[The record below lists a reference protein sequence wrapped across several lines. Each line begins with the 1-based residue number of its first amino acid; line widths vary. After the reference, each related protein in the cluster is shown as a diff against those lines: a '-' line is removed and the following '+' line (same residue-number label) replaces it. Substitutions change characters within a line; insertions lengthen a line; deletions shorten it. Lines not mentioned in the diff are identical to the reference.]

1 MLRRMRRAL
10 LGISVSALSLGAA
23 LLAQPTTPS
32 SALPRLV
39 IEAGELPRSFAWL
52 EVPLPPTVRG
62 ADLQLRDE
70 QSGDVVPVQIG
81 PDRELRALVPRLPA
95 ERAVSYR
102 IEPALRPSAPDRVTA
117 TREVSR
123 VRVAVDGRPMFT
135 YVGEPGPLPGG
146 IEEVFLRGGYIHPV
160 LTPSGRRV
168 TEDYPPNHKHH
179 HGIWTAWTSTRIDGR
194 APDFWN
200 MGDRKGRV
208 EFERLGHAWSGPL
221 AAGFE
226 TRHRYMDFLAPV
238 PTTRLLETWKVVAYA
253 WPAEDRAAHVF
264 DLTVRQELV
273 GTSPLELPT
282 YRYGGVGMRGRH
294 EWDGADKTFFLTSTG
309 RGRVPGHGTRA
320 TWVHMSGDVEGR
332 RAGIAMLSHPDN
344 VRSPQPMRIHPTEP
358 FFNFA
363 PQQAGPLTIRP
374 GELFT
379 LRYRFIVTDGPPD
392 AAWLDAMWQAY
403 ALPPRASVR

>member
-1 MLRRMRRAL
+1 MRHPF
-10 LGISVSALSLGAA
+10 GVLGAA
-23 LLAQPTTPS
+23 VLAGGVLLAQPPAPAS
-32 SALPRLV
+32 SLPRLIV
-39 IEAGELPRSFAWL
+39 EAGECARTDAWL
-52 EVPLPPTVRG
+52 DVPLPPTVRG

-70 QSGDVVPVQIG
+70 QSGLVVPLQIG
-81 PDRELRALVPRLPA
+81 PDREAWAVLPALPA
-95 ERAVSYR
+95 ERATHFR

-123 VRVAVDGRPMFT
+123 VQMTVEGRPMFT
-135 YVGEPGPLPGG
+135 YVGEPGPLPAGVD
-146 IEEVFLRGGYIHPV
+146 EVFLRGGYIHPV

-168 TEDYPPNHKHH
+168 TEDYPPNHRHH
-179 HGIWTAWTSTRIDGR
+179 HGIWSAWTSTRISGR
-194 APDFWN
+194 TPDFWN
-200 MGDRKGRV
+200 MGARKGRV

-221 AAGFE
+221 VAGFE
-226 TRHRYMDFLAPV
+226 TRHRYMDFTAPT
-238 PTTRLLETWKVVAYA
+238 PTTILLETWRVHAYA
-253 WPAEDRAAHVF
+253 WPDRDRPAHVF

-273 GTSPLELPT
+273 GTAPLELPT

-294 EWDGADKTFFLTSTG
+294 DWDGAARTFFLTSTG
-309 RGRVPGHGTRA
+309 RGRLPGHGTRA
-320 TWVHMSGDVEGR
+320 TWVHMSGDVDGR

-374 GELFT
+374 GEPLM
-379 LRYRFIVTDGPPD
+379 LRYRFVVTDGPPD

-403 ALPPRASVR
+403 ALPVRASVR

>member
-1 MLRRMRRAL
+1 MAH
-10 LGISVSALSLGAA
+10 SSAVLGAA
-23 LLAQPTTPS
+23 LLAGIAMLAQPTPPAS
-32 SALPRLV
+32 SLPQLV
-39 IEAGELPRSFAWL
+39 IEAGEMARTDAWI
-52 EVPLPPTVRG
+52 EVPLPPAVRG

-70 QSGDVVPVQIG
+70 KGGDVLPLQIG
-81 PDRELRALVPRLPA
+81 PDRQAWAVLPSVPA
-95 ERAVSYR
+95 ERAVRYR
-102 IEPALRPSAPDRVTA
+102 IEPALRASGPDRVTA
-117 TREVSR
+117 SREVSR
-123 VRVAVDGRPMFT
+123 VRMAVDGRPMFT
-135 YVGEPGPLPGG
+135 YVGEPGPLPPG

-179 HGIWTAWTSTRIDGR
+179 HGIWAAWTSTSVSGR
-194 APDFWN
+194 KPDFWN

-221 AAGFE
+221 VAGFE
-226 TRHRYMDFLAPV
+226 ARHRYMDFLAPT
-238 PTTRLLETWKVVAYA
+238 PTTILLETWRVQAYA
-253 WPAEDRAAHVF
+253 WPDRTRQAHVF

-273 GTSPLELPT
+273 GTAPLELPT

-294 EWDGADKTFFLTSTG
+294 QWDGADKTFFLTSTG

-320 TWVHMSGDVEGR
+320 TWVHMSGDVDGR

-374 GELFT
+374 GEVFT
-379 LRYRFIVTDGPPD
+379 LRYRFVVTDGPPD

-403 ALPPRASVR
+403 ALPPRASVK